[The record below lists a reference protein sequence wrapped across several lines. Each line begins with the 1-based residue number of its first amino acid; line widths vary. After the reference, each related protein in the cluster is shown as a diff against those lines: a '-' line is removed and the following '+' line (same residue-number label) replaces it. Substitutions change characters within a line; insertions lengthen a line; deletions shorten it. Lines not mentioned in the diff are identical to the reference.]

1 MQAASFGSKFSL
13 GSDTKR
19 VTEERLVLEAAA
31 LEEEVALL
39 QAGACAQPSTR
50 LLSTTCKGHCHCI
63 SLACIARA
71 CDLLREWV
79 GL

>member
-50 LLSTTCKGHCHCI
+50 LLSTTAPRAKGTATASVWHASHVHVTC
-63 SLACIARA
+63 
-71 CDLLREWV
+71 
-79 GL
+79 